1 MAALLQSSK
10 SIAGDKSRIPSI
22 HSRPRC
28 GHVDRGRICIASA
41 AQKETSSTI
50 RRTGKDKPDWTGSM
64 PAIRAQYPHLTLQK
78 LISTVSPISTFVGR
92 YCDKLAIL
100 LFAVLVAGDALL
112 SRMVNAAVGI
122 KPLFAVMK
130 VAAKQVLKSTAER
143 NGVPWDSTVQQL
155 QNTPEVLYI
164 CKPVTRSCTLSHILP
179 PPWIARLPCSAS
191 PS

>member
-1 MAALLQSSK
+1 M
-10 SIAGDKSRIPSI
+10 
-22 HSRPRC
+22 
-28 GHVDRGRICIASA
+28 
-41 AQKETSSTI
+41 
-50 RRTGKDKPDWTGSM
+50 
-64 PAIRAQYPHLTLQK
+64 
-78 LISTVSPISTFVGR
+78 FVGR

-112 SRMVNAAVGI
+112 SRVVNAAIGI

-155 QNTPEVLYI
+155 QHTPEVLYI

-179 PPWIARLPCSAS
+179 PQWISRRPCSAS
-191 PS
+191 PP

>member
-1 MAALLQSSK
+1 M
-10 SIAGDKSRIPSI
+10 
-22 HSRPRC
+22 
-28 GHVDRGRICIASA
+28 
-41 AQKETSSTI
+41 
-50 RRTGKDKPDWTGSM
+50 
-64 PAIRAQYPHLTLQK
+64 TLQRFT
-78 LISTVSPISTFVGR
+78 LGVSPISTFVGR

-112 SRMVNAAVGI
+112 SRVVNAAIGI

-164 CKPVTRSCTLSHILP
+164 CKPVTRSCTLSHPASSMDLKEALFCQPSLCPVIAICPKNYTGLP
-179 PPWIARLPCSAS
+179 SSTMIEISSALVRDLQIMS
-191 PS
+191 QSDIKYGRVSAGV